1 MAKAKKKTTTTKKKT
16 IKKKTIKKATPKKA
30 TPKKAA
36 KKKAYLN
43 RLKKEC
49 LDRLFVYKNS
59 RAGSGL
65 RFHQGTRQYYR
76 R

>member
-1 MAKAKKKTTTTKKKT
+1 MSQYKYN
-16 IKKKTIKKATPKKA
+16 IINV
-30 TPKKAA
+30 
-36 KKKAYLN
+36 LD
-43 RLKKEC
+43 KE
-49 LDRLFVYKNS
+49 LREVQIEKSFEKNS